1 MNEITAEQVRGFLLD
16 HFSDRLSAAGY
27 VPQEVPDDFD
37 LLAKGII
44 DSFGVMEL
52 VVALEEKFGVEVDFE
67 NLAPEDL
74 TVIGPF
80 ATYVAEYMKRGRRD
94 GQAQ

>member
-1 MNEITAEQVRGFLLD
+1 MNVITAEQVRGFLLD
-16 HFSDRLSAAGY
+16 HFSERLSAAGY

-37 LLAKGII
+37 LLTKGII

-52 VVALEEKFGVEVDFE
+52 VVALEERFGVEVDFE
-67 NLAPEDL
+67 NLAAEDL

-80 ATYVAEYMKRGRRD
+80 ARYVAEYMTRGRPD